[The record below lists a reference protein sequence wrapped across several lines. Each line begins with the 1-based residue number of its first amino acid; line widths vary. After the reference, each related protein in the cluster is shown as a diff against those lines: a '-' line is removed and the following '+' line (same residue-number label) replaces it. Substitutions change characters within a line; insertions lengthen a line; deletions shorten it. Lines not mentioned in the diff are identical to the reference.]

1 MVHSLR
7 AAWSWLRARVR
18 RGDGQVTVEYILVT
32 VLVAIGVIV
41 TIVALRSQI
50 VSTINAII
58 SGLQS
63 R

>member
-1 MVHSLR
+1 MVRSLK
-7 AAWSWLRARVR
+7 AAWDWLRARVR
-18 RGDGQVTVEYILVT
+18 REEGATIVEYIMVI
-32 VLVAIGVIV
+32 VLVLVGTIV

-58 SGLQS
+58 TGLQS